1 MDVLEIFETIQ
12 KNWALLIFVFTL
24 GGIWWQGKAWFKKI
38 ESSLTRDSAD
48 HTNQTAML
56 QSIHDKIENLEDRTT
71 KIEETVTRI
80 HEEQHDQ
87 EVKLAVLESVSE
99 IKAARRKTS
108 RS

>member
-1 MDVLEIFETIQ
+1 MNVLEIFETIQ
-12 KNWALLIFVFTL
+12 KNWALLVFVFTL

-38 ESSLTRDSAD
+38 ETSLTRDSAD

-71 KIEETVTRI
+71 KIEETVIRI
-80 HEEQHDQ
+80 HEEQHEQ

-99 IKAARRKTS
+99 VKSARRKTS